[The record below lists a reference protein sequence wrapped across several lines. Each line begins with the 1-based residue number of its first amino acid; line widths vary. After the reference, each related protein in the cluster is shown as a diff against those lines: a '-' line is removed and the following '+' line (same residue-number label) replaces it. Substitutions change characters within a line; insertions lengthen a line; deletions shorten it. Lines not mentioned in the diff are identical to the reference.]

1 VTETVTAT
9 DTPLHWWSARS
20 LAAGIRARDISAE
33 EVMRAHLAR
42 IEEHNGKVAA
52 IVSMIPE
59 SSALAAAREAD
70 RAVARGDEVGVLH
83 GLPTAV
89 KDLLDVEGLPTT
101 HGSAVYA
108 EAAPAAADAMMVA
121 RMRRNGAI
129 VIGKTNTPEGGLGTL
144 TFSAVHDVCRNPWD
158 LSRHAGGSS
167 GGAAAALATGML
179 PIADGSD
186 SGGSLRY
193 PASFCNIVGVR
204 PTPGRVASGRL
215 GNGWTAH
222 GVLGPMA
229 RSSDDAALFLAGIA
243 GPDPMAPMSIAE
255 DPARFADVTASE
267 PGAVRLGWSAD
278 AAGVPIS
285 DEVAAVMRDARA
297 GLVAAGF
304 DVVDIDLSDTLA
316 GSERA
321 WETIEM
327 FNFYASY
334 RAEADAHAER
344 LRPDLLRNIRQGETV
359 TAAEL
364 ADALAV
370 RTDVYRKTER
380 LFREAGLDAVITP
393 GTPVVAPAAEDEW
406 VRRVGETEYDRY
418 FRWQML
424 ANRITVT
431 AHPVVVTPAGFSGT
445 LPVGMQVV
453 GRNRGEF
460 DLLSVTSGIERA
472 LGFVNRHPEL

>member
-1 VTETVTAT
+1 MS
-9 DTPLHWWSARS
+9 DTPLHWWSARD
-20 LAAGIRARDISAE
+20 LARGIRSRTISAE
-33 EVMRAHLAR
+33 EVMRAHLDR
-42 IEEHNGKVAA
+42 IEETNDALHA
-52 IVSMIPE
+52 IVALVPE
-59 SSALAAAREAD
+59 SRAMDAAREAD

-101 HGSAVYA
+101 HGSAVHA
-108 EAAPAAADAMMVA
+108 GAASATADAMMVA
-121 RMRRNGAI
+121 RMRRNGAL
-129 VIGKTNTPEGGLGTL
+129 VIGKTHTPEGGLGTL
-144 TFSAVHDVCRNPWD
+144 TFSPLHGVCRNPWD

-167 GGAAAALATGML
+167 GGAGAALAAGML

-193 PASFCNIVGVR
+193 PAAFCNVVGMR

-229 RSSDDAALFLAGIA
+229 RTSEDVGLLLAGMA
-243 GPDPMAPMSIAE
+243 GADPMAPMSIAE
-255 DPARFADVTASE
+255 DPARFADVAPDG
-267 PGAVRLGWSAD
+267 PGGIRIGWSAD

-285 DEVAAVMRDARA
+285 AEVAAVMREARA
-297 GLVAAGF
+297 TLEAAGYQ
-304 DVVDIDLSDTLA
+304 IEDLDLGDA
-316 GSERA
+316 LEGAEGA

-334 RAEADAHAER
+334 RGEAQAHPDR
-344 LRPDLLRNIRQGETV
+344 MRPDLLRNIRQGERV
-359 TAAEL
+359 TAREL

-370 RTDVYRKTER
+370 RTEVYRRTER
-380 LFREAGLDAVITP
+380 LFSGVDVIVTP
-393 GTPVVAPAAEDEW
+393 ATPVVAPPAEDEW
-406 VRRVGETEYDRY
+406 VAQVGDVTYDRY

-431 AHPVVVTPAGFSGT
+431 AHPVVVTPAGFSAG

-453 GRNRGEF
+453 GRHRGEA
-460 DLLSVTSGIERA
+460 DLLGHTAGFERV
-472 LGFVNRHPEL
+472 LGMSARHPSR

>member
-1 VTETVTAT
+1 MVTDTE
-9 DTPLHWWSARS
+9 TPLHWWSARA
-20 LAAGIRARDISAE
+20 LAAGIRSREISAE

-42 IEEHNGKVAA
+42 IEQLNPEVGA
-52 IVSMIPE
+52 IVALIPE
-59 SSALAAAREAD
+59 SAALGAARDAD
-70 RAVARGDEVGVLH
+70 RAVARGDEIGVLH
-83 GLPTAV
+83 GLPTAI
-89 KDLLDVEGLPTT
+89 KDLLDVAGLPTT

-108 EAAPAAADAMMVA
+108 DAAPATVDAMVVG
-121 RMRRNGAI
+121 RLRRNGAI
-129 VIGKTNTPEGGLGTL
+129 IIGKTNTPEGGLGTL
-144 TFSAVHDVCRNPWD
+144 TFNPVHGVCRNPWD

-167 GGAAAALATGML
+167 GGAGAALAAGML

-193 PASFCNIVGVR
+193 PASFCNIVGMR

-229 RSSDDAALFLAGIA
+229 RTSDDVALLLAGMA

-255 DPARFADVTASE
+255 DPGRFADVVADG
-267 PGAVRLGWSAD
+267 PGGVRVGWSAD

-285 DEVAAVMRDARA
+285 AEVAEVMRGTREALA
-297 GLVAAGF
+297 AAGY
-304 DVVDIDLSDTLA
+304 DIVDLDLSNALDDA
-316 GSERA
+316 ERA

-334 RAEADAHAER
+334 RGEADTHPER
-344 LRPDLLRNIRQGETV
+344 LRPDLLRNIRQGERV

-364 ADALAV
+364 ADALAI
-370 RTDVYRKTER
+370 RTEVYRRTER
-380 LFREAGLDAVITP
+380 LFADVDVIVTP
-393 GTPVVAPAAEDEW
+393 ATPVVAPPAEDEW
-406 VRRVGETEYDRY
+406 VRRVGEVEYDRY

-431 AHPVVVTPAGFSGT
+431 AHPVVVTPAGFSGQ
-445 LPVGMQVV
+445 LPVGMQVI
-453 GRNRGEF
+453 GRNRGELA
-460 DLLSVTSGIERA
+460 LLAHTAGFERA
-472 LGFVNRHPEL
+472 LGLVDRHPPM

>member
-1 VTETVTAT
+1 MT
-9 DTPLHWWSARS
+9 DTPLHWWSARA
-20 LAAGIRARDISAE
+20 LADGIRSREISAE
-33 EVMRAHLAR
+33 EVMSAHLAR
-42 IEEHNGKVAA
+42 IEEANPRLRA

-59 SSALAAAREAD
+59 STAMAAAREAD
-70 RAVARGDEVGVLH
+70 AAVARGDEVGVLH

-108 EAAPAAADAMMVA
+108 DAAPATADAMMVG

-129 VIGKTNTPEGGLGTL
+129 IIGKTNTPEGGLGTL

-167 GGAAAALATGML
+167 GGAGAALAAGML

-193 PASFCNIVGVR
+193 PASFCNVVGMR

-229 RSSDDAALFLAGIA
+229 RSSDDVALLLAGMA
-243 GPDPMAPMSIAE
+243 GADPMAPMSIAE
-255 DPARFADVTASE
+255 DAAHFADVVADG
-267 PGAVRLGWSAD
+267 PNGVRVGWNPD

-285 DEVAAVMRDARA
+285 TEVAAVLRDARA
-297 GLVAAGF
+297 ALVDAGY
-304 DVVDIDLSDTLA
+304 DVVDLDLDEALSGA
-316 GSERA
+316 ERA

-334 RAEADAHAER
+334 RGEAQAHPER
-344 LRPDLLRNIRQGETV
+344 LRPDLLRNIRQGERV
-359 TAAEL
+359 TASDL

-370 RTDVYRKTER
+370 RTDVYRRTER
-380 LFREAGLDAVITP
+380 LFDDVDVIVTP
-393 GTPVVAPAAEDEW
+393 ATPVVAPPAEDEW
-406 VRRVGETEYDRY
+406 VRRVGDVEYDRY

-431 AHPVVVTPAGFSGT
+431 AHPVVVTPAGFSGG

-460 DLLSVTSGIERA
+460 DLLSHTAGFERV
-472 LGFVNRHPEL
+472 LGLTARHPQS

>member
-1 VTETVTAT
+1 
-9 DTPLHWWSARS
+9 
-20 LAAGIRARDISAE
+20 
-33 EVMRAHLAR
+33 MRAHLAR
-42 IEEHNGKVAA
+42 IEEMNPRVHA

-59 SSALAAAREAD
+59 SAALSAARDAD
-70 RAVARGDEVGVLH
+70 AAVARGDEVGVLH

-108 EAAPAAADAMMVA
+108 DAAPATADAMVVG

-144 TFSAVHDVCRNPWD
+144 TFSTVHDVCRNPWD

-167 GGAAAALATGML
+167 GGAGAALAAGML

-193 PASFCNIVGVR
+193 PASFCNVVGMR

-229 RSSDDAALFLAGIA
+229 RSSDDVGLLLAGMA
-243 GPDPMAPMSIAE
+243 GPDPMAPMSIPE
-255 DPARFADVTASE
+255 DPSGFAEVIADG
-267 PGAVRLGWSAD
+267 PRGVRIGWNPD

-285 DEVAAVMRDARA
+285 AEVAAVLADARA
-297 GLVAAGF
+297 ALVAVGY
-304 DVVDIDLSDTLA
+304 DVVDLDLDETLA
-316 GSERA
+316 GAEGA

-334 RAEADAHAER
+334 RTEAESHPER
-344 LRPDLLRNIRQGETV
+344 LRPDLLRNIRQGERV
-359 TAAEL
+359 TASDL
-364 ADALAV
+364 ADALAI
-370 RTDVYRKTER
+370 RTAVYRRTES
-380 LFREAGLDAVITP
+380 LFDDVDVIVTP
-393 GTPVVAPAAEDEW
+393 ATPVVAPPAEDEW
-406 VRRVGETEYDRY
+406 VRKVGDIEYDRY

-431 AHPVVVTPAGFSGT
+431 AHPVVVTPAGFSGG

-460 DLLSVTSGIERA
+460 ELLAHTAGFERA
-472 LGFVNRHPEL
+472 LGLTARHPQS

>member
-1 VTETVTAT
+1 MT
-9 DTPLHWWSARS
+9 DTPLHWWSARA
-20 LAAGIRARDISAE
+20 LADGIRSRTISAE

-42 IEEHNGKVAA
+42 IEEANPRVHA

-59 SSALAAAREAD
+59 SAALAAAREAD
-70 RAVARGDEVGVLH
+70 AAVARGDEVGVLH

-108 EAAPAAADAMMVA
+108 DAAPATADAMVVG

-129 VIGKTNTPEGGLGTL
+129 IIGKTNTPEGGLGTL
-144 TFSAVHDVCRNPWD
+144 TFSTVHDVCRNPWD

-167 GGAAAALATGML
+167 GGAGAALASGML

-193 PASFCNIVGVR
+193 PASFCNVVGMR

-229 RSSDDAALFLAGIA
+229 RSSDDVALLLAGMA
-243 GPDPMAPMSIAE
+243 GADPMAPMSIAE
-255 DPARFADVTASE
+255 DASGFAHVVADG
-267 PGAVRLGWSAD
+267 PGGVRVGWNPD

-285 DEVAAVMRDARA
+285 AEVAAVLRDARA
-297 GLVAAGF
+297 ALVAAGYE
-304 DVVDIDLSDTLA
+304 VVDVGLDEALA
-316 GSERA
+316 DAERA

-334 RAEADAHAER
+334 RGEAESHPER
-344 LRPDLLRNIRQGETV
+344 LRPDLLRNIRQGEQV
-359 TAAEL
+359 KASDL
-364 ADALAV
+364 ADALAI
-370 RTDVYRKTER
+370 RTEVYRRTER
-380 LFREAGLDAVITP
+380 LFADVDVIVTP
-393 GTPVVAPAAEDEW
+393 ATPVVAPPAEDEW
-406 VRRVGETEYDRY
+406 VRRVGEVEYDRY

-431 AHPVVVTPAGFSGT
+431 AHPVVVTPAGFSGG

-460 DLLSVTSGIERA
+460 DLLAHTAGFERA
-472 LGFVNRHPEL
+472 LGLTARHPQS

>member
-1 VTETVTAT
+1 MTDQPLYWWTA
-9 DTPLHWWSARS
+9 RE
-20 LAAGIRARDISAE
+20 LAAGIRTREISAE
-33 EVMRAHLAR
+33 EVMRAHLER
-42 IEEHNGKVAA
+42 IDEVNDEIKAVVA
-52 IVSMIPE
+52 MIPE
-59 SSALAAAREAD
+59 PEAIEAAREAD
-70 RAVARGDEVGVLH
+70 RAVVRGDRLGVLH

-89 KDLLDVEGLPTT
+89 KDLLDVAGLPTT
-101 HGSAVYA
+101 HGSSVHAG
-108 EAAPAAADAMMVA
+108 AAPAAADAMMVG
-121 RMRRNGAI
+121 RMRRSGAI

-144 TFSAVHDVCRNPWD
+144 TFSQALGTCRNPWD

-167 GGAAAALATGML
+167 GGAAAALASGML

-193 PASFCNIVGVR
+193 PASFCNVVGLR

-229 RSSDDAALFLAGIA
+229 RTSEDAALLLAGMA

-255 DPARFADVTASE
+255 DPGPFADVRADG
-267 PGAVRLGWSAD
+267 PVGVRVGWSAD
-278 AAGVPIS
+278 ADGVPIS
-285 DEVAAVMRDARA
+285 DEVATVMREARSTLESA
-297 GLVAAGF
+297 GYEII
-304 DVVDIDLSDTLA
+304 DIDIPLA
-316 GSERA
+316 DAEAA

-334 RAEADAHAER
+334 REEAAAHPEL
-344 LRPDLLRNIRQGETV
+344 LRPDLLRNIRQGERV
-359 TAAEL
+359 TAAQL

-370 RTDVYRKTER
+370 RTDVYRRTER
-380 LFREAGLDAVITP
+380 LLQDVDVIVTP
-393 GTPVVAPAAEDEW
+393 ATPVAAPPTEEEW
-406 VRRVGETEYDRY
+406 VRRVGDVEYDRY

-431 AHPVVVTPAGFSGT
+431 AHPAVVTPAGFVGA

-453 GRNRGEF
+453 GRNRGEL
-460 DLLSVTSGIERA
+460 DLLSHSAGFERA
-472 LGFVNRHPEL
+472 LGMVDRRPAV